1 MSSYLSP
8 TSTGPRAS
16 ASSSRPGSA
25 ASVVVHSFHTPEPP
39 RLRVRVPAGTITVEA
54 GDTSETTVE
63 LRPLRDDEATLD
75 ALERATVEQHGDRIV
90 VEIGKAGWGIFG
102 RSPQIAV
109 QVSCP
114 HGTSLECDTASADLV
129 SSGRLGD
136 VEVKSASADV
146 VLGHVAGTLAV
157 NSASGDVRI
166 DELDGDGR
174 VNTVSGDARIG
185 EAHGEL
191 AANTVSGDLELGE
204 AHRDVSAQTVSGDQR
219 LRAIRAGEIKLKSVS
234 GDVSVGV
241 VAGTRLFIDAS
252 STSGEVS
259 SELPVGDS
267 PGEGDDTEAEL
278 RVKTVSGDIA
288 VTRAVA

>member
-1 MSSYLSP
+1 M
-8 TSTGPRAS
+8 
-16 ASSSRPGSA
+16 
-25 ASVVVHSFHTPEPP
+25 HSFATPEPP

-54 GDTSETTVE
+54 GDTGETTVE
-63 LRPLRDDEATLD
+63 LRPLRDDEATRD

-109 QVSCP
+109 HVRCP
-114 HGTSLECDTASADLV
+114 HGTSLDCETASADV
-129 SSGRLGD
+129 VASGRLGD

-146 VLGHVAGTLAV
+146 FLGHVAGSLTV
-157 NSASGDVRI
+157 NSASGDVRV

-185 EAHGEL
+185 AARGEV

-204 AHRDVSAQTVSGDQR
+204 AHRDVTAQTVSGDQR
-219 LRAIRAGEIKLKSVS
+219 LRSIRAGEIRLKSVS
-234 GDVSVGV
+234 GDVAVGV
-241 VAGTRLFIDAS
+241 LSGTRLFIDAS
-252 STSGEVS
+252 STSGEVT
-259 SELPVGDS
+259 SELAVGDT
-267 PGEGDDTEAEL
+267 PAEGDGTKADL